1 MSVSSVSSTSN
12 SADLLAI
19 LRQQYLAKQA
29 SSASNVSSLLDNDG
43 DSQGSTPASSAT
55 GTTPAATTTGSG
67 TSPLS
72 QTIIAVLIEVQGQQ
86 SSATGGAAVP
96 AGAADPSSFAQKL
109 FNSVDTNGDGQI
121 SKSELESAFTTG
133 GGTASQADAFFSKL
147 DSNGDG
153 SVSQSELTTGLQQA
167 HHGHGHHH
175 AAPAGG
181 SGSSDPLA
189 ALLQAIEGST
199 TAGGTAQSAT
209 NADGSTTTTL
219 AYADG
224 AKVTLTTPA
233 TSAASSTSNGTASAA
248 SGDSAASNSTPSNP
262 ESLLMTLIRAQEQ
275 AFQSNDPSGQA
286 ITSLAA

>member
-1 MSVSSVSSTSN
+1 MSVSGISTTPN

-43 DSQGSTPASSAT
+43 DSQGSTPASSST

-86 SSATGGAAVP
+86 SSATGSAPTA
-96 AGAADPSSFAQKL
+96 AGAADPSSFGQKL

-153 SVSQSELTTGLQQA
+153 SVSKTELAAGLQQA

-175 AAPAGG
+175 AAPASG
-181 SGSSDPLA
+181 SGSGDPLA
-189 ALLQAIEGST
+189 ALLQAIDGST
-199 TAGGTAQSAT
+199 TTDGTAQSAT
-209 NADGSTTTTL
+209 NADGSSSTTL

-224 AKVTLTTPA
+224 TKVTLTIPA
-233 TSAASSTSNGTASAA
+233 TSAASTSNGTVSAA
-248 SGDSAASNSTPSNP
+248 SGDSVASASAPSKP
-262 ESLLMTLIRAQEQ
+262 ESLLLTLIRLQEQ
-275 AFQSNDPSGQA
+275 AFQSSDPSGQA
-286 ITSLAA
+286 ATSLAA